1 MIQFDP
7 FYQTYNFI
15 EGSSNSYIV
24 SYVRKSDSISCY
36 LECPYEMEQIINEY
50 LKMFD
55 KESKKLFQRK
65 IVWKILGIIIGLKSI
80 FLVSS

>member
-1 MIQFDP
+1 MIQIDP

-15 EGSSNSYIV
+15 EGSSYSYIV

-55 KESKKLFQRK
+55 KEFKE
-65 IVWKILGIIIGLKSI
+65 IIST
-80 FLVSS
+80 